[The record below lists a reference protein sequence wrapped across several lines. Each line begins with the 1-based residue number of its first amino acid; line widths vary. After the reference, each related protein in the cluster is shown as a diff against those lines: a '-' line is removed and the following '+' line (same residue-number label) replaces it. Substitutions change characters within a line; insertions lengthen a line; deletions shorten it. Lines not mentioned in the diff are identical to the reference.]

1 MTPPAWSSFPATG
14 LNFTPTKP
22 SLMLVSFLMQTGKV
36 AWPDCFNTFGLL
48 GAEASFSTDHFA
60 VPLPVCV
67 AVQPGGGGPDF
78 ISSKLTVSAMA
89 TAVAMVIAIII
100 KLNVFTSFPSGWYEA
115 YGIGELTLSSPA
127 TKNPPLTAC
136 AKSLAEPRPQ

>member
-1 MTPPAWSSFPATG
+1 MTPPAWSSLPLTG
-14 LNFTPTKP
+14 LNFTSTNP
-22 SLMLVSFLMQTGKV
+22 SLIFVSFLMQTGKV

-89 TAVAMVIAIII
+89 TAVAMAIAIIL
-100 KLNVFTSFPSGWYEA
+100 KPNAFTTFPGSYKA
-115 YGIGELTLSSPA
+115 YGSGDLTLSSP
-127 TKNPPLTAC
+127 PP
-136 AKSLAEPRPQ
+136 

>member
-14 LNFTPTKP
+14 LNFTSTKL
-22 SLMLVSFLMQTGKV
+22 SWIFVSFLMQTGKV

-67 AVQPGGGGPDF
+67 AVQPGGG
-78 ISSKLTVSAMA
+78 SAELMKSRRTVSRGHS
-89 TAVAMVIAIII
+89 AVAMVDIIVVRSDGSREHY
-100 KLNVFTSFPSGWYEA
+100 LM
-115 YGIGELTLSSPA
+115 
-127 TKNPPLTAC
+127 
-136 AKSLAEPRPQ
+136 

>member
-36 AWPDCFNTFGLL
+36 AWPDCFNTFGWL

-67 AVQPGGGGPDF
+67 AVQPGGGTPAF
-78 ISSKLTVSAMA
+78 MSSKFTVSAA
-89 TAVAMVIAIII
+89 ARAVAMVVTIMVKSDAFIGSSI
-100 KLNVFTSFPSGWYEA
+100 SFEN
-115 YGIGELTLSSPA
+115 YGNGELTL
-127 TKNPPLTAC
+127 
-136 AKSLAEPRPQ
+136 